1 MNSWRELETAGDYSS
16 LTLKKLCTTRWASR
30 LQSVRA
36 VRDRY
41 THILK
46 ILTRISLTTEN
57 TTEKNTA
64 VGLHRKMES
73 FEFIVFLVLWERI
86 LRAFF
91 STSNELQ
98 SKKME
103 LSRACRLLKTTESE
117 LQHIR
122 DNFDS
127 VVESARAIANSWNI
141 DPSFKKSCRYF
152 FSSQRLINDFSD
164 PAYFFKVNI
173 FNRTLDVAMKEL
185 SERFQGQNAVADAFS
200 FLHPQNL
207 SQTAATE
214 IDDAVSQLVKAY
226 SNDFSA
232 EDLKFELRAFASE
245 FKPEISTK
253 DTISGLIDIL
263 NDFHLNSSFPQLQK
277 LCVLFLTIPVTVASA
292 ERSFSKLKLIK
303 TYLRSKM
310 SQDRLSHLA
319 TISIEHDEARSI
331 DKTELIRK
339 FAAVNSVRSLR
350 FS

>member
-1 MNSWRELETAGDYSS
+1 
-16 LTLKKLCTTRWASR
+16 
-30 LQSVRA
+30 
-36 VRDRY
+36 
-41 THILK
+41 
-46 ILTRISLTTEN
+46 
-57 TTEKNTA
+57 
-64 VGLHRKMES
+64 
-73 FEFIVFLVLWERI
+73 
-86 LRAFF
+86 
-91 STSNELQ
+91 
-98 SKKME
+98 
-103 LSRACRLLKTTESE
+103 
-117 LQHIR
+117 
-122 DNFDS
+122 
-127 VVESARAIANSWNI
+127 
-141 DPSFKKSCRYF
+141 
-152 FSSQRLINDFSD
+152 
-164 PAYFFKVNI
+164 
-173 FNRTLDVAMKEL
+173 MKEL

-207 SQTAATE
+207 SQMPATE
-214 IDDAVSQLVKAY
+214 IDDAVSQLVKSY
-226 SNDFSA
+226 SSDFSA

-310 SQDRLSHLA
+310 SQDCLSHLA

-331 DKTELIRK
+331 DKTESIRK